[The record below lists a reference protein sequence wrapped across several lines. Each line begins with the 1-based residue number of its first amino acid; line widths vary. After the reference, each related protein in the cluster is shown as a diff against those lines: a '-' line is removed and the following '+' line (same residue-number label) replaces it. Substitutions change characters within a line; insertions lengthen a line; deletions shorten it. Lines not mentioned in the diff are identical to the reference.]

1 MIKNQ
6 KLKIILVTLFSVLE
20 GILFFL
26 VQATNGNTCT
36 FVSYLAVVLA
46 FAFMI
51 TNASLTKN
59 YFLMQIAL
67 LCTLVADLFLVVLDP
82 IKELPAMFFF
92 SGTQIC
98 YFLRLYFNQKSQR
111 EKNIHLI
118 IRAGVSVFA
127 IILAIIVLRK
137 STDALSIISMFYYSN
152 LIMNVIVAFTQF
164 KTSILFPIGLLLF
177 LCCDTVIGID
187 VLLADYLHSSSSSAV
202 TNALFSKLNWSWI
215 FYLPS
220 QALIALSLTKFKPEK
235 QENDEKIVH
244 RVKQIV

>member
-1 MIKNQ
+1 MLKNQ
-6 KLKIILVTLFSVLE
+6 KLKITLVTIFCIIE
-20 GILFFL
+20 AILFFL
-26 VQATNGNTCT
+26 VQTTNGDTCV
-36 FVSYLAVVLA
+36 FVSYLSIILA

-59 YFLMQIAL
+59 YFLMQIGL
-67 LCTLVADLFLVVLDP
+67 LCTLGADLFLVVLEP
-82 IKELPAMFFF
+82 IQELPAMFFF

-98 YFLRLYFNQKSQR
+98 YFLRLYFNQKTQK

-118 IRAGVSVFA
+118 LRAGVSVLA
-127 IILAIIVLRK
+127 IIIAIIVLK
-137 STDALSIISMFYYSN
+137 ENTDALSIVSMFYYSN
-152 LIMNVIVAFTQF
+152 LVVNVIVAFTQC

-187 VLLADYLHSSSSSAV
+187 VMLSDYLHSSNSSAV

-220 QALIALSLTKFKPEK
+220 QALIALSLTKFKDNNQGNGTK
-235 QENDEKIVH
+235 NVH
-244 RVKQIV
+244 RG